1 MEEVGTILDACM
13 RASVLPEASVVL
25 CLRLSSVIISLS
37 AYVMLY
43 WGKFLEHRS
52 TSAPLFGCSDPIH
65 ILKAFSRALRTP
77 SRILKMLLGS
87 AEPISGCHKSFARLL
102 THVNSVFAFSVT
114 GTVDLGHSKTETP
127 ACVHLNHSEFVHAAS
142 CCIMWPPK

>member
-1 MEEVGTILDACM
+1 MTLACVQACY
-13 RASVLPEASVVL
+13 RRPPLSCAFDCHQS
-25 CLRLSSVIISLS
+25 SSVIISLS

-102 THVNSVFAFSVT
+102 THVNSVFVFSVT